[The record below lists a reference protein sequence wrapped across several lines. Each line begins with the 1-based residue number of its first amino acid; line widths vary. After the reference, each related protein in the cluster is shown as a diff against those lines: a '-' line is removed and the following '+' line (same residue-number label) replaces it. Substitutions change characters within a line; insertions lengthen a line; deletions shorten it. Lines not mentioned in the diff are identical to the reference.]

1 MAVSIGAA
9 GTLRSPSNRVALMNL
24 DPALLD
30 ILVCPQCRA
39 TLYVDHDADEL
50 VCNSCQ
56 LAYPVRG
63 DIPIML
69 VDEARDL
76 NQGN

>member
-1 MAVSIGAA
+1 MD
-9 GTLRSPSNRVALMNL
+9 L

-30 ILVCPQCRA
+30 ILVCPQCRSS
-39 TLYVDHDADEL
+39 LFVDSDADEL
-50 VCNSCQ
+50 VCQTCQ

-63 DIPIML
+63 NIPVML

-76 NQGN
+76 GA

>member
-1 MAVSIGAA
+1 
-9 GTLRSPSNRVALMNL
+9 MNL

-39 TLYVDHDADEL
+39 TLFVDHEADEL
-50 VCNSCQ
+50 VCNTCQ

-76 NQGN
+76 SQGS

>member
-1 MAVSIGAA
+1 
-9 GTLRSPSNRVALMNL
+9 MNL

-39 TLYVDHDADEL
+39 TLFVDDDAEEL
-50 VCNSCQ
+50 VCNPCQ

-63 DIPIML
+63 DIPVML
-69 VDEARDL
+69 VDEARDTSVK
-76 NQGN
+76 G

>member
-1 MAVSIGAA
+1 
-9 GTLRSPSNRVALMNL
+9 MNL

-39 TLYVDHDADEL
+39 TLFVDDAAEEL
-50 VCNSCQ
+50 VCNACQ

-63 DIPIML
+63 DIPVML

-76 NQGN
+76 SVKGT